1 MCVYR
6 CVYSTSAVS
15 LPVHNWCCAGN
26 LHICKLPVYSQ
37 TSSHKH
43 SKSTNRPDSALAEK
57 RQDKQHPTSKL
68 GSLFF
73 FVSTSSSFNLPSH
86 VCLFFPFMLP
96 LLFCSF
102 YFPSLPLHFIPFMS
116 LSSPIVFPALCS
128 PLYPSPVHHSQ
139 QFLSLVTPF
148 LFFLPECSYPI
159 FITKPLRASNLV
171 ETLSE
176 ITAYL
181 CRHTTMKD
189 RRKYWRVINITWG
202 QSKFIFLFNPNISW
216 PLDQTIDQ
224 RHIFEV
230 KSVSQSFWK
239 M

>member
-15 LPVHNWCCAGN
+15 MPVHNWCCAGN

-43 SKSTNRPDSALAEK
+43 SKSTNRPDTALAEK
-57 RQDKQHPTSKL
+57 CQDKQHPTSKL

-73 FVSTSSSFNLPSH
+73 FVSTSSSFNLPSR
-86 VCLFFPFMLP
+86 VCLFFSFMLP

-102 YFPSLPLHFIPFMS
+102 YFPSLPLHFISFMS

-128 PLYPSPVHHSQ
+128 PSLPLPRPSLPTISFTCHS
-139 QFLSLVTPF
+139 L

-159 FITKPLRASNLV
+159 FITNLW
-171 ETLSE
+171 EHP
-176 ITAYL
+176 I
-181 CRHTTMKD
+181 
-189 RRKYWRVINITWG
+189 
-202 QSKFIFLFNPNISW
+202 
-216 PLDQTIDQ
+216 
-224 RHIFEV
+224 
-230 KSVSQSFWK
+230 
-239 M
+239 